1 MKGRIFVVN
10 HTFMEN
16 INDTMEIKA
25 KLPPLKEK
33 RGKSFP
39 KKEILSIQ
47 SLTSIIADIYQL
59 QLGDYVFLWETKG
72 NNADSYIWGVYR
84 IISNPFFDY
93 AEPNYIKVKI
103 ELAYSF
109 KNPITE
115 YNILNDPYNKIEL
128 WNIVGKKVAGKS
140 RATTPLSPY
149 ETEFLIQKLINENP
163 DYKFYENCSKKVKVS
178 NEIKI
183 NFKKYKN
190 KEITKYSELNYNDI
204 SYINENGTVKYE
216 KFMEL
221 LFNMIIKDNNKS
233 ALSKLN
239 INLDNIFWY
248 ANYLPYSID
257 QSEIDY
263 LIMESS
269 DNVNVDKINL
279 LEFQRGKLNEDHI
292 NKALLYSKWI
302 NSKLAKGSNLTTP
315 IIICEKFADLETI
328 ILKKEKLYDTKSL
341 EVYTINLKDGIINIE
356 KRR

>member
-1 MKGRIFVVN
+1 MKGRIFVVD

-16 INDTMEIKA
+16 VNDKMEIKA
-25 KLPPLKEK
+25 KLPPISGSRLF
-33 RGKSFP
+33 G
-39 KKEILSIQ
+39 
-47 SLTSIIADIYQL
+47 SLTSIIADMYQL

-72 NNADSYIWGVYR
+72 SNPDSYIWGVYR

-93 AEPNYIKVKI
+93 DEPEYIKAKI

-115 YNILNDPYNKIEL
+115 YDILNDPYNKIDL
-128 WNIVGKKVAGKS
+128 WNIVGKKVADKS
-140 RATTPLSPY
+140 RASTPLSPY

-163 DYKFYENCSKKVKVS
+163 DYKFYNRKTKKVKIK

-183 NFKKYKN
+183 NYNKYEN
-190 KEITKYSELNYNDI
+190 KEITNYSSLKFNNI
-204 SYINENGTVKYE
+204 SYINKNGTVKYE

-221 LFNMIIKDNNKS
+221 LFNMIIRDSNKS
-233 ALSKLN
+233 ALSKIN
-239 INLDNIFWY
+239 INIDNIFWY

-257 QSEIDY
+257 KSEIDY

-269 DNVNVDKINL
+269 DNTNVDKINL
-279 LEFQRGKLNEDHI
+279 LEFQRDKLNEDHI

-302 NSKLAKGSNLTTP
+302 NSKLAKGSNLTRP

-328 ILKKEKLYDTKSL
+328 ILEKEKFYGTKPL
-341 EVYTINLKDGIINIE
+341 EIYTINLKNRIINIE

>member
-1 MKGRIFVVN
+1 MKGRIFVVDHN
-10 HTFMEN
+10 FMEN
-16 INDTMEIKA
+16 LNSNMEIKA
-25 KLPPLKEK
+25 KLPPMKE
-33 RGKSFP
+33 RKSKSSS
-39 KKEILSIQ
+39 KKETLSIH
-47 SLTSIIADIYQL
+47 SLTSIIADMYQL

-72 NNADSYIWGVYR
+72 INPDSYIWGVYR

-93 AEPNYIKVKI
+93 DEPEYIKAKI

-115 YNILNDPYNKIEL
+115 YDILNDPYNKIDL

-163 DYKFYENCSKKVKVS
+163 DYKFYKCRTKKVKVS

-183 NFKKYKN
+183 NFKKYEN
-190 KEITKYSELNYNDI
+190 KEITDYSDLNYNNI
-204 SYINENGTVKYE
+204 SYINKNGTVKYE

-221 LFNMIIKDNNKS
+221 LFNMIIRDNNKS
-233 ALSKLN
+233 ALLKLN
-239 INLDNIFWY
+239 INFDSIFWY

-257 QSEIDY
+257 KSEIDY

-269 DNVNVDKINL
+269 DNVNIDKINL
-279 LEFQRGKLNEDHI
+279 LEFQKDELNEDHI
-292 NKALLYSKWI
+292 TKALLYSKWL
-302 NSKLAKGSNLTTP
+302 NSKLAKGSNLTRP

-328 ILKKEKLYDTKSL
+328 ILKKEKFYDTKPL
-341 EVYTINLKDGIINIE
+341 EVYTISLKDGIINIE

>member
-1 MKGRIFVVN
+1 MKGRIFVVEHDFIEKITDN
-10 HTFMEN
+10 
-16 INDTMEIKA
+16 MEIKA
-25 KLPPLKEK
+25 QLPPIKEK
-33 RGKSFP
+33 KSSGK
-39 KKEILSIQ
+39 ETLSVQ
-47 SLTSIIADIYQL
+47 SLTSLIADMYQL
-59 QLGDYVFLWETKG
+59 QLGDYVFFWETKG
-72 NNADSYIWGVYR
+72 NNPDSYIWGVYR
-84 IISNPFFDY
+84 IISYPFIDY
-93 AEPNYIKVKI
+93 DEPEYIKVKI

-163 DYKFYENCSKKVKVS
+163 DYKFYKSHTKKIKVS

-183 NFKKYKN
+183 NFKKYIN
-190 KEITKYSELNYNDI
+190 KEISNYSHLNYNSI
-204 SYINENGTVKYE
+204 SYINPNGTVKYE

-221 LFNMIIKDNNKS
+221 LFNMIIRDNNKS

-257 QSEIDY
+257 KSEIDY

-269 DNVNVDKINL
+269 DNINIDKINL
-279 LEFQRGKLNEDHI
+279 LEFQRGELNENHI

-302 NSKLAKGSNLTTP
+302 NSKLAKGSNLTKP

-328 ILKKEKLYDTKSL
+328 ILKKEKLYNIRPL
-341 EVYTINLKDGIINIE
+341 EIYTINLKDGIINIE

>member
-1 MKGRIFVVN
+1 MKGRIFVVD

-16 INDTMEIKA
+16 VNDKMEIKA
-25 KLPPLKEK
+25 KLPPISGSRLF
-33 RGKSFP
+33 G
-39 KKEILSIQ
+39 
-47 SLTSIIADIYQL
+47 SLTSIIADMYQL

-72 NNADSYIWGVYR
+72 SNPDSYIWGVYR

-93 AEPNYIKVKI
+93 DEPEYIKAKI

-115 YNILNDPYNKIEL
+115 YDILNEPYNKIDL
-128 WNIVGKKVAGKS
+128 WNIVGKKVADKS
-140 RATTPLSPY
+140 RASTPLSPY

-163 DYKFYENCSKKVKVS
+163 DYKFYNRKTKKVKIK

-183 NFKKYKN
+183 NYNKYEN
-190 KEITKYSELNYNDI
+190 KEITNYSSLKFNNI
-204 SYINENGTVKYE
+204 SYINKNGTVKYE

-221 LFNMIIKDNNKS
+221 LFNMIIRDSNKS
-233 ALSKLN
+233 ALSKIN
-239 INLDNIFWY
+239 INIDNIFWY

-257 QSEIDY
+257 KSEIDY

-269 DNVNVDKINL
+269 DNTNVDKINL
-279 LEFQRGKLNEDHI
+279 LEFQRDKLNEDHI

-302 NSKLAKGSNLTTP
+302 NSKLAKGSNLTRP

-328 ILKKEKLYDTKSL
+328 ILEKEKFYGTKPL
-341 EVYTINLKDGIINIE
+341 EIYTINLKNRIINIE